1 MPNRHRSREL
11 AVQFVYQ
18 WSLNPCELSE
28 VEASAGFFWNRQ
40 TNLSEENHDY
50 FLRVAQGTLQKLP
63 EIDAWI
69 EERLENWKFSRV
81 DKVDLAVL
89 RVACFELHH
98 EAASTKADVP
108 VIIDEAVEI
117 AKKFGSKDSPSF
129 VNGILDKVT
138 SK

>member
-1 MPNRHRSREL
+1 M
-11 AVQFVYQ
+11 
-18 WSLNPCELSE
+18 
-28 VEASAGFFWNRQ
+28 
-40 TNLSEENHDY
+40 
-50 FLRVAQGTLQKLP
+50 
-63 EIDAWI
+63 
-69 EERLENWKFSRV
+69 
-81 DKVDLAVL
+81 

-98 EAASTKADVP
+98 EKASDKADVP